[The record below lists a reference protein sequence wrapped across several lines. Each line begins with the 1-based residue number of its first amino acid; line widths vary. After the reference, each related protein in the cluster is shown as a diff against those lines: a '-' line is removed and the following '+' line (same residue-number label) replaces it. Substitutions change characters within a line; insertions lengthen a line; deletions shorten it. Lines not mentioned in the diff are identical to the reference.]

1 MNRFFKA
8 CVLSTAVVAT
18 TLSALP
24 AAEARDW
31 RRGGYGGHGGYYGH
45 DYNRHHKRSR
55 GDAVAA
61 GVIGLAA
68 GALIGGALASQPRY
82 YEPEPTYIIREP
94 RPAPYRPYRNDT
106 YRASY
111 EPWSPQWYR
120 YCSDRY
126 RSFDARSG
134 TFLGYDGQRHFCQAN

>member
-8 CVLSTAVVAT
+8 FVLSTAVIAT
-18 TLSALP
+18 MATALP

-31 RRGGYGGHGGYYGH
+31 RR
-45 DYNRHHKRSR
+45 HHYHSRSN

-94 RPAPYRPYRNDT
+94 RPAPVRRYYRDDY

-111 EPWSPQWYR
+111 EPWSPEWYR

-134 TFLGYDGQRHFCQAN
+134 TFMGYDGLRHFCQAN

>member
-1 MNRFFKA
+1 MDRFFKA
-8 CVLSTAVVAT
+8 SVLSAAVAAT
-18 TLSALP
+18 MLSALP

-31 RRGGYGGHGGYYGH
+31 RRHGYHGQNYH
-45 DYNRHHKRSR
+45 HHHKRSN

-68 GALIGGALASQPRY
+68 GALLGSALASQPRY
-82 YEPEPTYIIREP
+82 YEPEPTYVIREP
-94 RPAPYRPYRNDT
+94 RPARTYYRDNY
-106 YRASY
+106 YRATY
-111 EPWSPQWYR
+111 EPWSPEWYR

-126 RSFDARSG
+126 RSFDARTG